1 MNKLFIENL
10 TWPEYAEAS
19 SNGVLILPIG
29 STEQHSL
36 HLPLAVDSIIS
47 NNLAVNLAEKINGYI
62 APRISYGYKSNPT
75 SGGGPL
81 FPGTIDLNGNTLVI
95 LVKDILNEFIKDG
108 WQKIIL
114 LNSHYEN
121 QAFLAEA
128 ADLVIGDQQEEF
140 PKIILTSW
148 WDNISDEIM
157 PIIFDERPFKG
168 WDLEH
173 AAITETSLMMY
184 FSPELVR
191 MDLLSDEGLDNVPK
205 YQRYPISKTLIPNS
219 GSLYTS
225 ISSSAEKGKL
235 ITENVIDNFLVFL
248 KKEFNL

>member
-1 MNKLFIENL
+1 
-10 TWPEYAEAS
+10 
-19 SNGVLILPIG
+19 
-29 STEQHSL
+29 
-36 HLPLAVDSIIS
+36 
-47 NNLAVNLAEKINGYI
+47 
-62 APRISYGYKSNPT
+62 
-75 SGGGPL
+75 
-81 FPGTIDLNGNTLVI
+81 
-95 LVKDILNEFIKDG
+95 
-108 WQKIIL
+108 
-114 LNSHYEN
+114 
-121 QAFLAEA
+121 
-128 ADLVIGDQQEEF
+128 
-140 PKIILTSW
+140 
-148 WDNISDEIM
+148 M

-225 ISSSAEKGKL
+225 ISSSAKKGKL

-248 KKEFNL
+248 KKEFNI